1 MSSQV
6 SSHPYYPLDAHIK
19 EYAPNETSI
28 QRLLTTSS
36 IAASVILGGTLTWA
50 SFMRPSLSKADR
62 FAILWFV
69 LSGTIHC
76 FFEGYFII
84 HHDHMASAQDF
95 LGQLWKE
102 YALSDSRYMTSDTL
116 VLCLETMTVF
126 IWGPLCFFVAYL
138 ILNQHSL
145 RHPLQLIVC
154 MSHLY
159 GDTLYYATSL
169 YDHYAHGRSY
179 CRPEAYYFWIYY
191 FLMNFIWII
200 IPFYIG
206 VPLGLYDTNSVREKV
221 RGVITATDVVY
232 YEDDDEN
239 STSEAK
245 SKPVKD
251 TTRKRSNST
260 PRKRLIS
267 DEHWKLNRTSAQTPT
282 PKLPPPK
289 RISQLGRK
297 EGRKDGEER
306 SAPSSRSRDRERA
319 GGASDS
325 TIKERRKSRASRDV
339 DSATESKT
347 EDEVQ
352 QRGSSKSTSRPGT
365 ANRSQ
370 CGEALE
376 PLESSK
382 KKGEVTEEDADWAA
396 SEADFSELSRRRA
409 RGPGPKTPPKSRAP
423 LKPLRQS
430 RKMFARPEPPKPAPT
445 RGSKIEAWLSST
457 SDPFLEDMDPD
468 VEVPA
473 PLNTRTNRAKPSHK
487 REDKH
492 DRNADSEPSPESE
505 SLRRS
510 TSKRHG
516 RSREGSATSERKKS
530 EERKISSKQLRD
542 DSSPIH
548 RKKSSEP
555 RHSRSSSGAKEA
567 TTRDT
572 DLKADDHDT
581 DTQPFSDGS
590 EVSGNNAPVPLIRK
604 RPIPSTGLHRLSTIA
619 SIETMSA
626 DDAEERD
633 LFDPNSLPVVSSQ
646 LKRRL
651 TTHDDLMSV
660 LSVPNTRSRSLRSA
674 RSLRTNKSRATNATV
689 ADLLKELAAD
699 EVKYMRELKTLVGGV
714 IPVLLTC
721 VLSRSD
727 SAIAA
732 GLFRPSTDPKD
743 ELNFTKPIVDM
754 GVAIERLKTLH
765 KRIPQDNS
773 DSLLTWAQGA
783 QRVYREYLRAWRLG
797 FRDVIVNLAPLE
809 EGEVAQNADTKSLD
823 EGMAR
828 DENGDVV
835 NSEGEKVDVAYLLK
849 RPLVRLKYLAKT
861 FKGINMLAPSAKAE
875 EIASVY
881 QNLVTEARRRA
892 REERARL
899 EDESAASIDST
910 RARDPAT
917 LGALTDVAIDKSRRV
932 RARDFFNLSLYHS
945 TGQVVDCRAE
955 LLLRDNGPG
964 NGAGGD
970 LLICEI
976 DHADRWLLFPPMDLA
991 CVSARN
997 GDLKGEIVVMLRSP
1011 PGQTKA
1017 WQELLSLRIDE
1028 EDIAFEWVQL
1038 LGVNPPPPAL
1048 CRTQSFIERAKQRQ
1062 RAQTAPSSDVPPA
1075 QKRPPS
1081 PTSVDIPIGE
1091 RATYR
1096 TARRSSTP
1104 KESLSEPSTVCETT
1118 SAIESSVCSA
1128 VTRESDYASTP
1139 RSPPSI
1145 LHARDP
1151 RRTPLVDERASAGL
1165 KRSKAKRV
1173 HRPGES
1179 SPSSPQK
1186 DALSDKEQ
1194 ASATS
1199 HRDRQEDQNPI
1210 QSPVVVREK
1219 KPYTEQQSPK
1229 TPIRDTVDQG
1239 SPRVSSVPSMDL
1251 PSIPKIRKGSSQSY
1265 ITESLASVSDDEEYA
1280 PVDSYS
1286 LPGSPS
1292 KSKGHSRSN
1301 SDSSQTNDEQPPP
1314 PPPHSRSPSSTGP
1327 SLPNTPRRRGSS
1339 PLKHEYEPSTASDTY
1354 SDSDTSTVR
1363 RYDMYSD
1370 SDDYTASDTSDGDSD
1385 DELASSLPSADAH
1398 NLAKSTLAASSSSS
1412 LSPSN
1417 SASQAKSSTAVASVF
1432 AWSEKG
1438 TWEAIAPTDC
1448 KVVAYEMSSK
1458 AMSGMDDE
1466 EHRGQGQLLIALE
1479 LTPLVPI
1486 RRGTAIDISKSKINW
1501 SNNIMFRSRN
1511 ADECEALYGLI
1522 NQARIN
1528 NPTYIALQNAR
1539 GPFAN
1544 QPTGRWFGWPQR
1556 RKSYRASNSPRVGTM
1571 SSAKMFNLSRSSIT
1585 SRSAKEDSLHSSS
1598 AGSGSHHSSS
1608 GIGRIA
1614 AAMKGADGIGLSNAK
1629 IRLYVRETQS
1639 KWRDMG
1645 AARLTIMPARSAPRR
1660 PGTSSSRRSDTSV
1673 GADEGSPPTSG
1684 SISPRQAT
1692 EPEKRIVV
1700 RGKTRGEVLLDVCL
1714 GESAFERVARTGIAV
1729 SIPEA
1734 NDGAMPKEGGVI
1746 GKFSKIYMIQMKS
1759 EAEAAYTFGL
1769 VGKLR
1774 Y

>member
-1 MSSQV
+1 MPSTPATPHRPSNRGGSAKSSPTK
-6 SSHPYYPLDAHIK
+6 SKPLDI
-19 EYAPNETSI
+19 
-28 QRLLTTSS
+28 
-36 IAASVILGGTLTWA
+36 
-50 SFMRPSLSKADR
+50 
-62 FAILWFV
+62 
-69 LSGTIHC
+69 
-76 FFEGYFII
+76 
-84 HHDHMASAQDF
+84 
-95 LGQLWKE
+95 GQ
-102 YALSDSRYMTSDTL
+102 
-116 VLCLETMTVF
+116 
-126 IWGPLCFFVAYL
+126 
-138 ILNQHSL
+138 
-145 RHPLQLIVC
+145 
-154 MSHLY
+154 
-159 GDTLYYATSL
+159 
-169 YDHYAHGRSY
+169 
-179 CRPEAYYFWIYY
+179 
-191 FLMNFIWII
+191 
-200 IPFYIG
+200 
-206 VPLGLYDTNSVREKV
+206 PLGIYDTNSVREKV
-221 RGVITATDVVY
+221 RKWQQQGGGVITATDVLY

-239 STSEAK
+239 STGEAK
-245 SKPVKD
+245 AKAVKIV
-251 TTRKRSNST
+251 RKRSNST
-260 PRKRLIS
+260 PKKRLIS
-267 DEHWKLNRTSAQTPT
+267 DEHWKLNRTSTSTQKPT
-282 PKLPPPK
+282 PNLPPPK
-289 RISQLGRK
+289 RISQYTVNEQLPSPRLGRN
-297 EGRKDGEER
+297 EDQKDGEER
-306 SAPSSRSRDRERA
+306 SAPSSRSRDRDKA

-339 DSATESKT
+339 DSATEGKT
-347 EDEVQ
+347 EEDELQ
-352 QRGSSKSTSRPGT
+352 QKGSSKSASRPGT

-370 CGEALE
+370 CGDALE
-376 PLESSK
+376 PLESLK
-382 KKGEVTEEDADWAA
+382 KKGEATEDDTDWAA

-409 RGPGPKTPPKSRAP
+409 RGPAPKTPPKSRAP
-423 LKPLRQS
+423 LKPPKGGIFGHMLDES
-430 RKMFARPEPPKPAPT
+430 RKMFARPEPPKPAPA
-445 RGSKIEAWLSST
+445 RPKVEAWLSST

-473 PLNTRTNRAKPSHK
+473 PLSTRTNRAKPSHK
-487 REDKH
+487 REDRH
-492 DRNADSEPSPESE
+492 DRAADSEPSPESE
-505 SLRRS
+505 SRRKS

-516 RSREGSATSERKKS
+516 RSRAGSVASDRKKS
-530 EERKISSKQLRD
+530 EEKATSKQLRKD
-542 DSSPIH
+542 DSSPTR
-548 RKKSSEP
+548 RKKSSEH
-555 RHSRSSSGAKEA
+555 RNSRSSSGAKE
-567 TTRDT
+567 TTIRDA
-572 DLKADDHDT
+572 DLNADIHDT

-590 EVSGNNAPVPLIRK
+590 EVSGNNAPVPVIRK

-626 DDAEERD
+626 GDNGQLQALAPSSLQDESATTPSQTNDDAEERD
-633 LFDPNSLPVVSSQ
+633 QFDPNSLPVVSSQ

-674 RSLRTNKSRATNATV
+674 RSLRSNKSRATNATV

-727 SAIAA
+727 SAVAA

-783 QRVYREYLRAWRLG
+783 QRVYREYLRSWRLG

-835 NSEGEKVDVAYLLK
+835 NGEGEKVDVAYLLK

-899 EDESAASIDST
+899 EDESAASIDPT

-917 LGALTDVAIDKSRRV
+917 LGALTDVTIDKTRRV

-955 LLLRDNGPG
+955 LLLRDNGPD

-976 DHADRWLLFPPMDLA
+976 DHADRWLLFPPMDLT

-1038 LGVNPPPPAL
+1038 LGTNPTPPAL

-1062 RAQTAPSSDVPPA
+1062 RAQTAPSSDVPPI
-1075 QKRPPS
+1075 QKAPPS

-1091 RATYR
+1091 KATSR
-1096 TARRSSTP
+1096 TARRSSIP

-1118 SAIESSVCSA
+1118 SAVESSVYSA
-1128 VTRESDYASTP
+1128 ITRESDYASTP
-1139 RSPPSI
+1139 QSPSSI

-1151 RRTPLVDERASAGL
+1151 RRTPLVEERASAGL

-1186 DALSDKEQ
+1186 DVLSDKEQ
-1194 ASATS
+1194 ASATPR
-1199 HRDRQEDQNPI
+1199 RDRHEDQKPI
-1210 QSPVVVREK
+1210 YSPGVVREK

-1229 TPIRDTVDQG
+1229 TPIRDMVDQV

-1280 PVDSYS
+1280 PMDSYS

-1301 SDSSQTNDEQPPP
+1301 SDSSQTNDDEPPP
-1314 PPPHSRSPSSTGP
+1314 PPPHSRSPSSTGS
-1327 SLPNTPRRRGSS
+1327 SLPNTPVLGPTPVRQRRRGSS

-1370 SDDYTASDTSDGDSD
+1370 SDYTASDTSDGDSE
-1385 DELASSLPSADAH
+1385 DELASSLPPPDAH
-1398 NLAKSTLAASSSSS
+1398 NLAKSTLAASSNSS
-1412 LSPSN
+1412 LSPSH
-1417 SASQAKSSTAVASVF
+1417 SASQGGYRSVPPQPTKSSTAVASVF

-1438 TWEAIAPTDC
+1438 TWEAVAPIDC
-1448 KVVAYEMSSK
+1448 KIVVSPGLIEAYEISSK
-1458 AMSGMDDE
+1458 AMSDVDDE
-1466 EHRGQGQLLIALE
+1466 EHRSQGQLLVGLE

-1486 RRGTAIDISKSKINW
+1486 RRGTAIDISVRSPPTEKSKIKW
-1501 SNNIMFRSRN
+1501 SNNIMLRSRN

-1544 QPTGRWFGWPQR
+1544 QPVPMERSTKTGGWFGWPRR
-1556 RKSYRASNSPRVGTM
+1556 RKSYRASNSPRSLADRSESSVGTM
-1571 SSAKMFNLSRSSIT
+1571 SSAFSALKKFGSGSKMFNLSRSSIT

-1673 GADEGSPPTSG
+1673 GADGEGSPPTSG
-1684 SISPRQAT
+1684 SVSPRQAT
-1692 EPEKRIVV
+1692 EAEKRIVV

-1729 SIPEA
+1729 SVPED
-1734 NDGAMPKEGGVI
+1734 NDGAMQKEGGVI